1 MSQMYRVILTNAE
14 IAEYTKNRQAIRD
27 SRTRLEVRY
36 HTEMCLG
43 ILQRGR
49 NRYIEKLEREIAESG
64 SDDI

>member
-1 MSQMYRVILTNAE
+1 MYKMTLTNAE

-36 HTEMCLG
+36 HTEMCFG

-49 NRYIEKLEREIAESG
+49 NRYIERIEREITESG

>member
-1 MSQMYRVILTNAE
+1 MHKVTLTNAE

-27 SRTRLEVRY
+27 SRTRFEVRY

-49 NRYIEKLEREIAESG
+49 NRYIDSLEHEITESS